1 MSMILGYIAVGIVT
15 IIFIYVMGRAMISA
29 MISAMIY
36 LWKDDKKSFMVSVGL
51 VLALVI
57 AITGLIL
64 KGMGL

>member
-1 MSMILGYIAVGIVT
+1 MSMILGYIAIGIVA
-15 IIFIYVMGRAMISA
+15 IIFIYVMG
-29 MISAMIY
+29 SAMIY
-36 LWKDDKKSFMVSVGL
+36 QWKDDKKSFMISVGM